1 MQKHGGNIKMKNRI
15 FAYVS
20 APTGESFANAKLRS
34 YCRQLYDL
42 GYLPV
47 CPMLM
52 FSRFLDGEL
61 PEEREDGRTM
71 FMELLRRCRVLVVGS
86 NEITGDMEKEILL
99 AKRLGIVATTLA
111 GIKKLSLQAEKDGE

>member
-1 MQKHGGNIKMKNRI
+1 MKNRA
-15 FAYVS
+15 FAYVC
-20 APTGESFANAKLRS
+20 APIGENVSNAKLNN

-52 FSRFLDGEL
+52 FNRFLDVEN
-61 PEEREDGRTM
+61 PEERETGRAM
-71 FMELLRRCRVLVVGS
+71 SMDLLRRCRVLVVCS
-86 NEITGDMEKEILL
+86 GDVTESMEKEIIL

-111 GIKKLSLQAEKDGE
+111 GIKKVSGHIEAANESQ

>member
-1 MQKHGGNIKMKNRI
+1 MKNKT

-20 APTGESFANAKLRS
+20 APTGEGFSNTKLNN

-52 FSRFLDGEL
+52 FNRFLNIES
-61 PEEREDGRTM
+61 PEERETGRAM
-71 FMELLRRCRVLVVGS
+71 SMDILRRCRVLVVCS
-86 NEITGDMEKEILL
+86 NDVTEDMEKEIIL

-111 GIKKLSLQAEKDGE
+111 GIKKVSMHIESADGSA

>member
-1 MQKHGGNIKMKNRI
+1 MKNKT

-20 APTGESFANAKLRS
+20 APTGEGFSNTKLNS

-47 CPMLM
+47 CPTLM
-52 FSRFLDGEL
+52 FNRFLDTEN
-61 PEEREDGRTM
+61 PEEREMGRAM
-71 FMELLRRCRVLVVGS
+71 SMDILRRCRVLVVCS
-86 NEITGDMEKEILL
+86 NDVTESMEKEIIL

-111 GIKKLSLQAEKDGE
+111 GIKKVSFHIEAAEESA